1 MTDMITI
8 AETEKQLGSVLT
20 RRIQNL
26 RHERILTLDA
36 LAKLTGLSKGTVVA
50 LEKGKANPSIGVLCR
65 LAAAFSLSVS
75 DLLSNSANDTGTS
88 PIERTTS
95 KVLWTSPKGSQAQ
108 LHVSTS
114 GRTMFELWSWTIM
127 PGEEYRTDA
136 HSPDTREL
144 ISVAEGSLSIRVGAE
159 TLILNAGEGARL
171 VTDQEHSY
179 AAAGDRPARSPWQCW
194 NADEVPRRLHPK
206 RTDESPT
213 PHQAADKSHPSK
225 EETPCTYPPI
235 LMSQARTFCTR

>member
-1 MTDMITI
+1 MTDMMVM
-8 AETEKQLGSVLT
+8 AETEQQLGSVLAC
-20 RRIQNL
+20 RIQNL
-26 RHERILTLDA
+26 RHEQMLSLDA

-75 DLLSNSANDTGTS
+75 DLLSNPANDTASS

-95 KVLWTSPKGSQAQ
+95 KTLWTSPKGSQAELQ
-108 LHVSTS
+108 VSTS

-127 PGEEYRTDA
+127 PGDEFRADG

-144 ISVAEGSLSIRVGAE
+144 ISVAEGSLRIRVGAE

-179 AAAGDRPARSPWQCW
+179 AAAGDQPARFSMAVLERGGTAGDSASLE
-194 NADEVPRRLHPK
+194 N
-206 RTDESPT
+206 
-213 PHQAADKSHPSK
+213 
-225 EETPCTYPPI
+225 
-235 LMSQARTFCTR
+235 